1 LQMPVL
7 NLNLFKFWLS
17 YFLDEKYNF
26 LRANN
31 LSHAK
36 IIEQYELDLQEHIES
51 LPLWEVANKK
61 EEKEVLIIALKSSIS
76 HLKGEDVG
84 IP

>member
-1 LQMPVL
+1 LQGSIL
-7 NLNLFKFWLS
+7 NLDLFKFWLS
-17 YFLDEKYNF
+17 YFLDDKYNF
-26 LRANN
+26 LRARNS
-31 LSHAK
+31 SHEK
-36 IIEQYELDLQEHIES
+36 IIAQYELDLQEHIES
-51 LPLWEVANKK
+51 LPSWEAVNKK